1 VIPDFFKNAPMFKRI
16 KAQTKNKNKTVI
28 REKGRKVRGN
38 ELLYSKIL
46 VSNFSLC
53 LDQVIGQKKK
63 Q

>member
-1 VIPDFFKNAPMFKRI
+1 MFKRI